1 MMMFRKYLYIGISVL
16 IFFIACEDKKGPS
29 FEIIFDPVEYE
40 FGKIEINKRLSQ
52 RIKIKNTDNSSEAFI
67 GQIKLMDSPAF
78 KMDFSGVLTL
88 QKNESKEIYVTFL
101 PTAAQEYSA
110 RLTVTNDN
118 DDFFEMYV
126 RGEGVAPVSFTYD
139 KTKLEFGLIQPGDSK
154 DLEVNFLNNAS
165 SGFDLELALSIPS
178 SDFTILGNVSTLT
191 IPPGQSETITVRYTP
206 TVSTSSKSLKIVHN
220 SSVINSPSQIPLTGT
235 MDISVEIISNISKGW
250 NQFESGNYSESLN
263 SFAEA
268 MNQARISSVYDTI
281 YDKAMHGVGWSL
293 LFNRG
298 TNDYALAAYNNFF
311 NCINNNLLPMNT
323 YYDVLAGLS
332 ISGVLALEKTSA
344 TLIISAANNVLS
356 EYPNYEFTHKK
367 SVNYKHV
374 RMSKIQAHYYIGQ
387 YVNAASEMDILDPN
401 NAPHSNDPIELL
413 NAIQNLSG
421 SL

>member
-52 RIKIKNTDNSSEAFI
+52 RIKIKNTDNSSEAFV

-101 PTAAQEYSA
+101 PTAAQENSA
-110 RLTVTNDN
+110 RLTVANDY

>member
-52 RIKIKNTDNSSEAFI
+52 RIKIKNTDNSSEAFV

-311 NCINNNLLPMNT
+311 NCVNNNLLPMNT

>member
-52 RIKIKNTDNSSEAFI
+52 RIKIKNTDNSSEAFV

-298 TNDYALAAYNNFF
+298 TNDYALAAYNNFY
-311 NCINNNLLPMNT
+311 NCVNNNLLPMNT

>member
-52 RIKIKNTDNSSEAFI
+52 RIKIKNTDNSSEAFV

-311 NCINNNLLPMNT
+311 NCVNNNLLPINT
-323 YYDVLAGLS
+323 YYDALTGLS

>member
-52 RIKIKNTDNSSEAFI
+52 RIKIKNTDNSSEAFV

-311 NCINNNLLPMNT
+311 NCVNNNLLPMNT

-367 SVNYKHV
+367 SVNYKDV

>member
-52 RIKIKNTDNSSEAFI
+52 RIKIKNTDNSSEAFV

-250 NQFESGNYSESLN
+250 NQFESGNYSESLD
-263 SFAEA
+263 SFVEA

>member
-311 NCINNNLLPMNT
+311 NCVNNNLLPMNT

>member
-52 RIKIKNTDNSSEAFI
+52 RIKIKNTDNSSEAFV

>member
-1 MMMFRKYLYIGISVL
+1 MMMFRKYLYIGISIL

-52 RIKIKNTDNSSEAFI
+52 RIKIKNTDNSSEAFV

-298 TNDYALAAYNNFF
+298 TIDYALAAYNNFF
-311 NCINNNLLPMNT
+311 NCVNNNLLPMNT

>member
-1 MMMFRKYLYIGISVL
+1 MMIFRKYLYIGISVL

-52 RIKIKNTDNSSEAFI
+52 RIKIKNTDNSSEAFV

-311 NCINNNLLPMNT
+311 NCVNNNLLPMNT

>member
-1 MMMFRKYLYIGISVL
+1 MMMFRKYLYIGISIL

-52 RIKIKNTDNSSEAFI
+52 RIKIKNTDNSSEAFV

-311 NCINNNLLPMNT
+311 NCVNNNLLPMNT

>member
-52 RIKIKNTDNSSEAFI
+52 RIKIKNTDNSSEAFV

-178 SDFTILGNVSTLT
+178 SDFTILGNVSTLA

-311 NCINNNLLPMNT
+311 NCVNNNLLPMNT

-387 YVNAASEMDILDPN
+387 YNNAASEMDILDPN